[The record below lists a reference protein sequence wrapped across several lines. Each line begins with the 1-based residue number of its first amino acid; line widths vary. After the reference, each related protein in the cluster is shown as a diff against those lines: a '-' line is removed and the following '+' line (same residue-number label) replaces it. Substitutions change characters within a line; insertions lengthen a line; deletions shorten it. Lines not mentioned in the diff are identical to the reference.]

1 MEEYFYFAYGIHMDP
16 RELAKLS
23 IRVRSYT
30 PCVLDGYRLAFNVLF
45 DELFRFE
52 RCGLANI
59 VPDAGCRVEGALYRI
74 NEEELAKLDEEAGV
88 SSLKYYRKQVR
99 VNCGGETVLA
109 LTYAA
114 WPDVTAQGLLP
125 SGDYLKRVISA
136 VRRNKVSRDFRVW
149 LESHPTVR

>member
-23 IRVRSYT
+23 IRVRSFT
-30 PCVLDGYRLAFNVLF
+30 PCVLPGYRLVFNVLF
-45 DELFRFE
+45 DEFFRFE

-59 VPDAGCRVEGALYRI
+59 APDAGGRVEGVLYRI
-74 NEEELAKLDEEAGV
+74 DENELAKLDVVAGV

-114 WPDVTAQGLLP
+114 WPDVTSQGLLP

-136 VRRNKVSRDFRVW
+136 VRRHKVSPGFRAW
-149 LESHPTVR
+149 LESHPTAR